1 MRKSSKIFWGIILVV
16 AACALILF
24 ATVPE
29 FTIGISIPAWKIL
42 LCALIIFDIIKH
54 IITEEKISDK
64 LSIFIHLALLFIIL
78 EKHIA
83 EFYSLPADF
92 VNNWYIIGAAVL
104 LTIAVSLIFGGRR
117 VHASKTNNNRL
128 SSAVV
133 YIDSTD
139 PSNQEIRNTLGE
151 TNVFFQN
158 TDIAS
163 VNDPINLHVTN
174 KLGETNIHVPESWTV
189 DMKMTVKLGEV
200 SCRPNT
206 TTEGKKLIITGT
218 NELGETNIVS
228 P

>member
-1 MRKSSKIFWGIILVV
+1 M
-16 AACALILF
+16 
-24 ATVPE
+24 
-29 FTIGISIPAWKIL
+29 
-42 LCALIIFDIIKH
+42 
-54 IITEEKISDK
+54 
-64 LSIFIHLALLFIIL
+64 
-78 EKHIA
+78 
-83 EFYSLPADF
+83 
-92 VNNWYIIGAAVL
+92 
-104 LTIAVSLIFGGRR
+104 
-117 VHASKTNNNRL
+117 
-128 SSAVV
+128 
-133 YIDSTD
+133 
-139 PSNQEIRNTLGE
+139 
-151 TNVFFQN
+151 FFQN